1 MSTNEIAADGL
12 ETELTADD
20 VLADVRSTARAMV
33 RGGCC
38 TFEQVLGRALE
49 IAALADDAPAAGS
62 VERVVRLEWDAR
74 AAVLAGRREGSS
86 DHLRVER
93 AFAALEREGVA
104 ARLGLACCQECGERE
119 LRREVPDGGAYAV
132 VTRPDLEQVPAGRL
146 VVRCGVLAPDV
157 DVEVADATTTSREAG
172 DVPARVAAALAA
184 QGLDARASGNS
195 VVVHVRDWRKPLPA
209 VA

>member
-1 MSTNEIAADGL
+1 MSTYEIAADGL
-12 ETELTADD
+12 ETRLTADD

-119 LRREVPDGGAYAV
+119 LRREVPDGSAYAV
-132 VTRPDLEQVPAGRL
+132 VTRPDLEQVAAGRL
-146 VVRCGVLAPDV
+146 VVRCGVLARG
-157 DVEVADATTTSREAG
+157 DVEVADATTASREAG

-184 QGLDARASGNS
+184 QGLDARTSGSS

-209 VA
+209 AA

>member
-1 MSTNEIAADGL
+1 MSTNDIAADGL

-49 IAALADDAPAAGS
+49 LAALADDAPAAGS

-74 AAVLAGRREGSS
+74 AAVLAARAEGSS
-86 DHLRVER
+86 DHVRVER
-93 AFAALEREGVA
+93 AFAALERDGVA

-119 LRREVPDGGAYAV
+119 LRRELPGGGPYAV
-132 VTRPDLEQVPAGRL
+132 VTWPDLKQVAAGRL
-146 VVRCGVLAPDV
+146 VVRCGVLAADGTT
-157 DVEVADATTTSREAG
+157 DGTRVAAG
-172 DVPARVAAALAA
+172 VPARVAAALAA
-184 QGLDARASGNS
+184 EGLDARASGRT
-195 VVVHVRDWRKPLPA
+195 VVARVHDWRKPLP
-209 VA
+209 VAA